1 MARAIS
7 LLAVLLVCSLGI
19 ATLECVTGDALPVA
33 KLRRSSPP
41 PRRASSP
48 PKIKGRSPAG
58 LGKSAPNV
66 QSPAVLK
73 PPSPAPG
80 LPPAPP
86 PIPPPAPQPSPPP
99 NYGPNYT
106 LTAQTSAVR
115 FFQNN
120 LDFGLRLDLA
130 VPNPAAP
137 TQKVWAPWCATAKQI
152 EQRYFAG
159 SIVSML
165 CKAAMPRSGGGF
177 VTNNDAFPIPAGP
190 VPAGQG
196 YLNPAEYKAWVYIP
210 DEKIPGP
217 EVEYDKT
224 TLDLSVFKVTT
235 TPCDTGYVLKVSCI
249 FFGRR

>member
-1 MARAIS
+1 MAPAIS
-7 LLAVLLVCSLGI
+7 LLAMLLVCSLGI

-33 KLRRSSPP
+33 KLHRSSPP
-41 PRRASSP
+41 PRRASSS
-48 PKIKGRSPAG
+48 PKTKGRG
-58 LGKSAPNV
+58 TSAPSV
-66 QSPAVLK
+66 QSPAISA

-86 PIPPPAPQPSPPP
+86 PLPPPAPPSSPPP
-99 NYGPNYT
+99 NYGPTFT
-106 LTAQTSAVR
+106 LSAQTSAVR
-115 FFQNN
+115 LFQGNGS
-120 LDFGLRLDLA
+120 FGLRVDLA

-137 TQKVWAPWCATAKQI
+137 AQRVWAPWCATAKQT
-152 EQRYFAG
+152 EQRFFAG
-159 SIVSML
+159 SIMSLL
-165 CKAAMPRSGGGF
+165 CRAAMPRSGGGF
-177 VTNNDAFPIPAGP
+177 ISAYDDQAFPIPAGP

-235 TPCDTGYVLKVSCI
+235 TPCASGYVLMANCV